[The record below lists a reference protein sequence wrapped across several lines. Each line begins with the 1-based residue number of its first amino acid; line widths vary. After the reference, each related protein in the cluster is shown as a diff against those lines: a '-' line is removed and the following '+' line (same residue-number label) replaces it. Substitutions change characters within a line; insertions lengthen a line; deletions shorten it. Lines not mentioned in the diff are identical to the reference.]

1 MTDNFRFD
9 REISIWPKTGK
20 KILLA
25 LSDRDIQTNESSLLL
40 SDIT

>member
-9 REISIWPKTGK
+9 IEISDLTKNWK
-20 KILLA
+20 KISLA